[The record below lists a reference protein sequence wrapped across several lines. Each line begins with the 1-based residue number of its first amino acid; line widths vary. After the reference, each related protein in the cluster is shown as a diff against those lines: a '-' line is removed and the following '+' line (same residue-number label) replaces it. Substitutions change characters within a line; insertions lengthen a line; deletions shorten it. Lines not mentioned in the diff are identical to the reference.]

1 MPGIIFLV
9 EALSDSFLT
18 HSSVFSGMRYVVAW
32 QSLETARL
40 GGIRCYIWLSNLTAN
55 DLTAKPKIFI
65 RSFLTV
71 P

>member
-18 HSSVFSGMRYVVAW
+18 HSSVFSGTRYLVAW

-40 GGIRCYIWLSNLTAN
+40 GGIRC
-55 DLTAKPKIFI
+55 
-65 RSFLTV
+65 
-71 P
+71 